1 MAEAALVQER
11 YAIETRAQML
21 RLVSADAAVRRGESD
36 RFEVGRATSSD
47 AVDGTESL
55 GIGGDLVERL
65 RSRAVDAM
73 RLETRLHGGL
83 AVRSG
88 TDMTLLGGAMAET
101 HAGPVL
107 VAAGMSDELVIGG
120 RHPRGGRR
128 LAISWFA
135 GRRGT
140 NRHRA
145 GRRRLG

>member
-47 AVDGTESL
+47 AVDGAESL

-88 TDMTLLGGAMAET
+88 TDMTLLGGAMAEST
-101 HAGPVL
+101 AGLCWLPP
-107 VAAGMSDELVIGG
+107 A
-120 RHPRGGRR
+120 
-128 LAISWFA
+128 
-135 GRRGT
+135 
-140 NRHRA
+140 
-145 GRRRLG
+145 